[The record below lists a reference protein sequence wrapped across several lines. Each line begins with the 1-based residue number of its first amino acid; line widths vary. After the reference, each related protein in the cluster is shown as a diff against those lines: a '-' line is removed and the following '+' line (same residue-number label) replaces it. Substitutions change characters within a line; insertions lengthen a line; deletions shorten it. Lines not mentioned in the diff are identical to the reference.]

1 MRVLDI
7 ILWTLFVIL
16 LIIVIY
22 LQYITSEEFMI
33 LVTKLSCGY
42 CGSSSSDSENDD
54 KTETQNNISG
64 RYTDTDLTE
73 PLLLRNN
80 NNESGRESLFDVD
93 LNSLED
99 GGGDATSNNDDVMVD
114 EDDEDIQEILSV
126 SSKLS
131 DNVVIT
137 VPDKEESTSTA
148 EIDNTTSASLEIK
161 DDEDIEKVQSVADDD
176 DVLPTT
182 EIDNNAAT
190 SLEIKGDEDV
200 EKVQT
205 AVADNDVVQQKENP
219 DIDRD
224 DKINKEEL
232 VDNNL
237 KDEENNI
244 DLNEDDGSDE
254 L

>member
-1 MRVLDI
+1 M
-7 ILWTLFVIL
+7 
-16 LIIVIY
+16 
-22 LQYITSEEFMI
+22 
-33 LVTKLSCGY
+33 G
-42 CGSSSSDSENDD
+42 
-54 KTETQNNISG
+54 
-64 RYTDTDLTE
+64 
-73 PLLLRNN
+73 
-80 NNESGRESLFDVD
+80 
-93 LNSLED
+93 
-99 GGGDATSNNDDVMVD
+99 VD

-161 DDEDIEKVQSVADDD
+161 DDEDIEKVEAVADDD

-205 AVADNDVVQQKENP
+205 TVADNDVVQQKENP

-244 DLNEDDGSDE
+244 ELNEDDGSDG